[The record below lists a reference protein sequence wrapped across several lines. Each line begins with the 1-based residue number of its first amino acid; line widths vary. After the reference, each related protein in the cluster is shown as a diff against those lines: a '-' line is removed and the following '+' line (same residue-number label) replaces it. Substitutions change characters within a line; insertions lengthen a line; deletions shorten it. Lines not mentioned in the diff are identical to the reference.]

1 MASLLRNGYLTDER
15 GEAFMPVGLQA
26 NNSSTGTI
34 LYRKAL
40 EAVKACGGNTI
51 ETPVYWFL
59 LEPEKDV
66 FCYDHVKDAV
76 DGARE
81 AGLKLILLW
90 FGTSKNGHP
99 NYIPEYMKNDPKTYR
114 LAFGPDG
121 TPVMSL
127 SPHCEAVLERD
138 SNAFAHLMGFLKD
151 YDERQRTVVAVQ
163 VENEMGYSATDM
175 DYSPEVVAEY
185 MAGPVPEEL
194 SGIRL
199 ADDGFD
205 QAVIISAPENVSE
218 AEEDTVAQ
226 SIDAVSEQ
234 EEAAAGCSPWR
245 LRFGRHAHE
254 AFSAWH
260 TARFIQSIAAAGKA
274 VYKLPL
280 IINVMIGENGFE
292 EPGLCYNAGAA
303 VTRVLDIWKAAAPD
317 IDLIGPDIYLQ
328 NYSTYTRVCEGYS
341 RRDNP
346 LFIPESPNRGEA
358 NAINMIYAAARYGA
372 TGICCFGAEHM
383 LDADGCVAEASREVA
398 VSLRT
403 LSAISPLLVQY
414 RGTGRVH
421 AIVEEEF
428 AQSQYLRLRD
438 YHVEAKFL
446 RNGAMY
452 KGSEPAMYGFRKPFG
467 QETVPTAEGKTAAR
481 EETRTPD
488 GTSSLPWVRDAL
500 TAQSEKSRG
509 RAILVQ
515 TGEREF
521 YLAGTG
527 VGISFVR
534 RPAPDDE
541 KSYTR
546 LATRAASQLNFVS
559 VEEGHFENG
568 RFVADFRRNGDE
580 TNFDQYV
587 IGGQLIRIRLSP
599 MPF

>member
-1 MASLLRNGYLTDER
+1 MASLLKNGYLTDER
-15 GEAFMPVGLQA
+15 GEEFMPVGLQA
-26 NNSSTGTI
+26 HNSSTGTV

-99 NYIPEYMKNDPKTYR
+99 NYIPEYMKNDPATYR
-114 LAFGPDG
+114 LAYGPDG
-121 TPVMSL
+121 APVMSL

-138 SNAFAHLMGFLKD
+138 SNAFARLMEFLKE
-151 YDERQRTVVAVQ
+151 YDGKQRTVIAVQ

-175 DYSPEVVAEY
+175 DYDPEVVAEY

-199 ADDGFD
+199 EDDGFD
-205 QAVIISAPENVSE
+205 QAVIISSPENVSE

-226 SIDAVSEQ
+226 SIGAVAQQ
-234 EEAAAGCSPWR
+234 EEAAGGYSPWR

-274 VYKLPL
+274 VYRLPL
-280 IINVMIGENGFE
+280 LINVMIGENGFE

-328 NYSTYTRVCEGYS
+328 NYSTYTRVCAGYS

-383 LDADGCVAEASREVA
+383 LDAEGKVAEDSREIA

-403 LSAISPLLVQY
+403 LSAVAPLLVKY
-414 RGTGRVH
+414 RGTGRIH

-428 AQSQYLRLRD
+428 GLSQYLRLRD
-438 YHVEAKFL
+438 YHVEARFL
-446 RNGAMY
+446 RSGAMY
-452 KGSEPAMYGFRKPFG
+452 KGSEPAMYGYRK
-467 QETVPTAEGKTAAR
+467 VPDTASAAGAAGK
-481 EETRTPD
+481 EEASSPD
-488 GTSSLPWVRDAL
+488 GTSTLAWERDEV
-500 TAQSEKSRG
+500 TRGSEKSRG

-527 VGISFVR
+527 VGLNFIR
-534 RPAPDDE
+534 RPDVYDE

-546 LATRAASQLNFVS
+546 LSTRAASQLNFLS

-568 RFVADFRRNGDE
+568 EFVADFRRNGDE
-580 TNFDQYV
+580 TNFSQYV